1 MEAGVMGSY
10 AQMVCDSEFAAS
22 VRRLRR
28 GFAADEDAVAVEV
41 VAAAMDGTRN
51 FLAQRHTT
59 RYLRSGELLMTP
71 LAERRS
77 WETWD
82 HSGRE
87 NMAERAQSQ
96 AEKILA
102 EHQVEPL
109 SPAQEHELD
118 AIMAEAKRI
127 LVEK

>member
-1 MEAGVMGSY
+1 VMGSY
-10 AQMVCDSEFAAS
+10 AQMVCDSDIAAS

-28 GFAADEDAVAVEV
+28 GFAADEDAVAVDV
-41 VAAAMDGTRN
+41 IAAAMDGTRN

-59 RYLRSGELLMTP
+59 RYLRSGELLMTS

-118 AIMAEAKRI
+118 AIMAEARRI